1 MTGITIVP
9 FVSSKKVCE
18 FRVWVVLTCR
28 VDVFPRG
35 ERIRKPHSR
44 GDVLIFIIHLVY
56 RRLNLFVGSCLQTL
70 PIASCAVLD
79 C

>member
-44 GDVLIFIIHLVY
+44 GDVLIFMIHLVY
-56 RRLNLFVGSCLQTL
+56 RRLNLVCRKLFANFAYS
-70 PIASCAVLD
+70 
-79 C
+79 